1 MIRLGNFNVVL
12 DACVLYDSHLR
23 DLFLRLAEKELY
35 QPIWSSVICDEIK
48 RNLEKRIT
56 SDKANYLILTMNSAF
71 PEAVIDDFSE
81 LPKIEEE
88 RINEKDRH
96 VLSAA
101 ISSNAQVIVTNNLKD
116 FPNDVLLKYNI
127 EAQSPDEFFVN
138 LFYLSF
144 NKVFDAY
151 TEMEKALKNPPISRE
166 ELLKRFAVRTPR
178 FIELLQPYLAEN
190 IIRIY

>member
-23 DLFLRLAEKELY
+23 DLLLRLAEKELY
-35 QPIWSSVICDEIK
+35 QPIWSSLICEEVK
-48 RNLEKRIT
+48 RNLKKRI
-56 SDKANYLILTMNSAF
+56 SEDKVLYLIETMNAAF
-71 PEAVIDDFSE
+71 PEAVIDSFSE
-81 LPKIEEE
+81 LPKVEED
-88 RINEKDRH
+88 RVNIKDRH

-101 ISSNAQVIVTNNLKD
+101 LLGNAQVIVTNNLKD
-116 FPNDVLLKYNI
+116 FPNEALSGYNVI
-127 EAQSPDEFFVN
+127 AQSPDEFLVN

-151 TEMEKALKNPPISRE
+151 IEMEKSFRNPLIKRE
-166 ELLKRFAVRTPR
+166 ELLKRFATRTPQ
-178 FIELLQPYLAEN
+178 FIELLEPHLANN